1 MSNGT
6 TSGVSMSDVYGA
18 IRSEVGP
25 LQRQVNQLENAVN
38 HLDRELNQ
46 LRHHVDSEI
55 ERLEREMREIG
66 EMIVHAID
74 RQTQA
79 VVGGVAA
86 TTLMIERTKSQIET
100 DFQET
105 RVKLE
110 LQTESTL
117 QIEVGKKVSEAS
129 SLRSKLDAFAQDIRG
144 RFDKSIENASINRE
158 LYNLN
163 FRKIRD
169 EYENKMHTIG
179 EHIFQIKLE
188 DIAPAEKAAIVPYE
202 QAHSLPLEMD
212 LQRLAARSQN
222 LDETLNLLK
231 SSRLDDVVSSLGSL
245 QKLLNAHSIG
255 DDVPGDNVNLCV
267 EGFVTISNIQ
277 TRIVAGCIAQ
287 PVDQDSHIHVTLA
300 DNSLSFYNS
309 KAVGERIEKT
319 LDMHQASNVEGS
331 EIVCLSKASNSLLER
346 GLISEEAHALFQDF
360 LSSDKLKKVGV

>member
-18 IRSEVGP
+18 IRSEIGP

-38 HLDRELNQ
+38 HLERELNQ
-46 LRHHVDSEI
+46 LRRHVDSEI

-100 DFQET
+100 DFHET
-105 RVKLE
+105 RTKLE

-129 SLRSKLDAFAQDIRG
+129 SLRSKLEAFAQDIRL

-169 EYENKMHTIG
+169 EYENKMRTIG

-212 LQRLAARSQN
+212 LQRLAARAQN
-222 LDETLNLLK
+222 LDETLDLLK
-231 SSRLDDVVSSLGSL
+231 SSRLDDVVSSMDSL
-245 QKLLNAHSIG
+245 QNLLNAHSIG
-255 DDVPGDNVNLCV
+255 NDVPGDNVSLCV
-267 EGFVTISNIQ
+267 EGLVTTSNIQ
-277 TRIVAGCIAQ
+277 TRIVAGCVAN
-287 PVDQDSHIHVTLA
+287 PVEQESHIDVKLV
-300 DNSLSFYNS
+300 DSSLSHYNS
-309 KAVGERIEKT
+309 EAIGARIGQT
-319 LDMHQASNVEGS
+319 LHSHQAISVEGG
-331 EIVCLSKASNSLLER
+331 EIVSLSKASDSLLAR
-346 GLISEEAHALFQDF
+346 RLISQEAHALFQDF
-360 LSSDKLKKVGV
+360 LGSDKLKKVEV

>member
-6 TSGVSMSDVYGA
+6 TSGVSMGDVYSA
-18 IRSEVGP
+18 IQNAIGP
-25 LQRQVNQLENAVN
+25 LQRQVQQLDNAVS

-100 DFQET
+100 DFHET
-105 RVKLE
+105 RTKLE

-129 SLRSKLDAFAQDIRG
+129 SLRSKLEAFAQDIRV

-163 FRKIRD
+163 FRKIHE
-169 EYENKMHTIG
+169 EYENKIHTIG

-222 LDETLNLLK
+222 LDETLDLLK
-231 SSRLDDVVSSLGSL
+231 SSRLDDVVSSLDSL
-245 QKLLNAHSIG
+245 QKLLSAHSIG
-255 DDVPGDNVNLCV
+255 EDVPGDNVSLCV
-267 EGFVTISNIQ
+267 EGLVTASNIQ
-277 TRIVAGCIAQ
+277 TRVVAGCIAQ
-287 PVDQDSHIHVTLA
+287 PVDQNSHIDLA
-300 DNSLSFYNS
+300 LVDKSLSVYNS
-309 KAVGERIEKT
+309 EAVGERIGQT
-319 LDMHQASNVEGS
+319 LHMHQASSVEGN
-331 EIVCLSKASNSLLER
+331 EIVSLSKASDSLLGR
-346 GLISEEAHALFQDF
+346 GLISAEAHALFQDF
-360 LSSDKLKKVGV
+360 LGSDKLKKVEV